1 MGTALSGPAREIRNA
16 APRPPA
22 PRGTPTPCAWR
33 VLNSV
38 LSPIWGV
45 GVVKC
50 QYWGDH
56 PPKHEKN
63 MKTIKISPTPTP
75 GPYKDRYDR
84 GIRVPL
90 APRGARP
97 IDFYT
102 FEWGYQIW
110 VPRGTFLAVT
120 AGRRGSCTHFAA
132 SSTSHP
138 RGPIRIDIV
147 EPTTEYGGQR
157 VAGNRLLYF

>member
-1 MGTALSGPAREIRNA
+1 MRLAGAALGTVTHLG
-16 APRPPA
+16 
-22 PRGTPTPCAWR
+22 G
-33 VLNSV
+33 
-38 LSPIWGV
+38 G
-45 GVVKC
+45 GGKC

-102 FEWGYQIW
+102 FDWGYRILGATW
-110 VPRGTFLAVT
+110 
-120 AGRRGSCTHFAA
+120 HFF
-132 SSTSHP
+132 
-138 RGPIRIDIV
+138 GG
-147 EPTTEYGGQR
+147 YGG
-157 VAGNRLLYF
+157 VAGLVHTFRGLLHISPPGPYKD